1 MISSKLA
8 LLPKAIVCWWQT
20 LRKGLSLPFAIA
32 AIITG
37 RTLVV
42 MMVVLAVML
51 VGCLAS
57 GGGHD
62 GNDHDHV
69 DRHFG

>member
-1 MISSKLA
+1 MLVA
-8 LLPKAIVCWWQT
+8 NFAQ
-20 LRKGLSLPFAIA
+20 GLVAVRSIPFAIA